1 MSKGGSGEVKETG
14 QQRAA
19 AEHAANLFADYKK
32 RWLPVQSALAQQTA
46 EMGKPDSAARKMA
59 AGRASTDTA
68 IQFSKAQGG
77 LEKGLANAG
86 AAPGSGRF
94 NLGVT
99 GMGTD
104 QAKATGLGAVAADQ
118 QIDDAYTQALASLA
132 ATGRGESAQVTDSL
146 SRQATMSGRQAA
158 ADAEASLATRAAGMN
173 LAGQFAGYG
182 LQSAFKT
189 PTPQG
194 PGMGRV
200 VLGAQADQFE
210 TNPQAGF

>member
-1 MSKGGSGEVKETG
+1 MSKGGNIQETA

-32 RWLPVQSALAQQTA
+32 RWLPVQQRLAQQTA

-59 AGRASTDTA
+59 EGRASTDTA
-68 IQFSKAQGG
+68 IQFGKAQTG
-77 LEKGLANAG
+77 LEKGLTNAG

-104 QAKATGLGAVAADQ
+104 EAKATGLGSVAADQ
-118 QIDDAYTQALASLA
+118 QIDDAYTQSLAALA
-132 ATGRGESAQVTDSL
+132 ATGRGERAEVSNSL
-146 SRQATMSGRQAA
+146 NQQAAMSGRQAQ

-173 LAGQFAGYG
+173 LVGQFAGYG

-189 PTPQG
+189 PTAQG

-200 VLGAQADQFE
+200 VLGAQADGFT
-210 TNPQAGF
+210 TNPQAGV

>member
-1 MSKGGSGEVKETG
+1 MSKGGSKVEETS

-19 AEHAANLFADYKK
+19 AEHAANLFADYKQ
-32 RWLPVQSALAQQTA
+32 RWLPVQQRLAQQTV

-59 AGRASTDTA
+59 EGRASTDTA
-68 IQFSKAQGG
+68 IQFSKAQTG
-77 LEKGLANAG
+77 LEKGLTNAG

-104 QAKATGLGAVAADQ
+104 QAKATGMGSVASDQ
-118 QIDDAYTQALASLA
+118 QIDDAYTQALTSLA
-132 ATGRGESAQVTDSL
+132 ATGRGESAQVTNSL
-146 SRQATMSGRQAA
+146 GQQAATSGRQAQS
-158 ADAEASLATRAAGMN
+158 DAEASLATRAAGMN
-173 LAGQFAGYG
+173 LVGQFAGYG

-189 PTPQG
+189 PTAQG

-200 VLGAQADQFE
+200 VLGAQADQFA
-210 TNPQAGF
+210 TNPQAGP

>member
-1 MSKGGSGEVKETG
+1 MSKGGNQVRETS
-14 QQRAA
+14 QQRAS
-19 AEHAANLFADYKK
+19 AEHAALLFADYKK
-32 RWLPVQSALAQQTA
+32 RWLPVQQRLAQQTA

-68 IQFSKAQGG
+68 IQFGKAQAG
-77 LEKGLANAG
+77 LEKGLTNVG

-104 QAKATGLGAVAADQ
+104 QAKATGMGTVAADQ

-132 ATGRGESAQVTDSL
+132 ATGRGERAEVTDSL
-146 SRQATMSGRQAA
+146 SQQAAMSGRQAQ

-189 PTPQG
+189 PTAQG

-200 VLGAQADQFE
+200 VLGAQADQFT
-210 TNPQAGF
+210 TNPQAGP